1 MSNYALDRPMR
12 TKTAIDDND
21 FDIQLRL
28 AGDDHKERVLIL
40 SRLVA
45 NLRLKI
51 KQMKTQFETLEEQ
64 SQEERVKMEIISINK
79 KLVLQKNQGKEGK
92 DKPKKKAKAK
102 AEHKESWSPRKIK
115 NTYTNEKAQTATKGS
130 KSPRQMRMNYDFS
143 PMISEPIY
151 PETPPNM

>member
-1 MSNYALDRPMR
+1 MR

-115 NTYTNEKAQTATKGS
+115 NTYTNEKA
-130 KSPRQMRMNYDFS
+130 
-143 PMISEPIY
+143 
-151 PETPPNM
+151 